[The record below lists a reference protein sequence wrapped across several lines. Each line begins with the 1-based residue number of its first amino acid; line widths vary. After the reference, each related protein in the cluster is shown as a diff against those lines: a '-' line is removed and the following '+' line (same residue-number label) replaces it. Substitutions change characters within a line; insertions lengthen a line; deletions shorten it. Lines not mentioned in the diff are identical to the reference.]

1 MLYEAEQANLLDHI
15 SRGLVDPTDPDN
27 FLSSAIAGLLD
38 LHLAEFDEFTY
49 HWIDDLLDLVVEV
62 RDSGFEVRAYLVWG
76 GDSTMVGWINP
87 FQGFFSRD
95 SEGKITQYQLHFGD
109 DERPRQPYKLHRRYE
124 PSGNHAWSYR
134 FVWELGSD
142 A

>member
-15 SRGLVDPTDPDN
+15 SRGLVDPTDPDS
-27 FLSSAIAGLLD
+27 FLSSAIARLLE
-38 LHLAEFDEFTY
+38 LHLVEFDEFKY
-49 HWIDDLLDLVVEV
+49 IGIDDLLDMVVEV
-62 RDSGFEVRAYLVWG
+62 CESDVEIRAYAVLIDDTNT
-76 GDSTMVGWINP
+76 GDWMGP
-87 FQGFFSRD
+87 FQAFVPLN
-95 SEGKITQYQLHFGD
+95 SEGKITQYRLHFGD
-109 DERPRQPYKLHRRYE
+109 DERPRQSYKPHRRYE